1 MFQNAHI
8 LAEIP
13 VELRSK
19 AQKLMEKKVEP
30 ISADLMKKVFEQ
42 SLTVRERKDIEEKIW
57 NRFSYTAAIASFIL
71 GSEIHSIYYDTEN
84 SEFDEIKYEHNIS
97 FEVSYSKVYSLD
109 LDGFYESSIPTA
121 WLSENFEEKLI
132 LEVKKH
138 RERLQK
144 NKAKEEKKANLKKE
158 KEEGLIAS
166 IKSKLTPEELKLV
179 TIKRKKK

>member
-42 SLTVRERKDIEEKIW
+42 SLTVRERKGIEEKIW
-57 NRFSYTAAIASFIL
+57 NRFLYTAALASFIL
-71 GSEIHSIYYDTEN
+71 GSEINSIDYDTEN
-84 SEFDEIKYEHNIS
+84 SEFDEIKYEHTIS
-97 FEVSYSKVYSLD
+97 FEVSYSKVYSHD

-144 NKAKEEKKANLKKE
+144 NKAREEKKASLKKE
-158 KEEGLIAS
+158 KEERLIAS